1 MPDNEPGV
9 PEGDY
14 LQSCN
19 GCKLQADD
27 DELYC
32 SHCMKSCGKRVM
44 AILYDVKKCKVGDGA
59 KIYNFDGSL
68 VCEDPLPENDG
79 GIPDGTYQFSC
90 YGCSMVEMNLTCT
103 ACLDE
108 ARGRHHTTIP
118 ITGCSSFG
126 NLAGK
131 LQCDELERKLS
142 WMSEDSSGPTEEP
155 QADDAGYSDPQDIDS
170 QPTHDDSELFDSPSN
185 ADSEGDAFVYP
196 DHDVQEL
203 SPEHAAE
210 HEVSSPQEEDTV
222 DVSELEDSGE
232 GRPGEDTEV
241 KKPKRRKKK
250 EAPSPW
256 EYDTPDGRR
265 AAAKMARA
273 QLSSEE
279 GTMDASPEPATGEQ
293 AQDDSDDLAPDP
305 VIEQSMD
312 SNFQDDLGP
321 DALLEQG
328 VDDSSDIQ
336 PDDSGHTEAPA
347 SGMEDYNSDI
357 VPEDLGPT
365 GTPPTGMED
374 YNSDIV
380 PEDLEG
386 RGMEDYNSDI
396 APDDLAPQPGM
407 EDYNSDIV
415 SDDLAP
421 QPGMEDYNSD
431 IVPDDL
437 EPAAGMEDYNSD
449 IVPEDLEG
457 SEGVGSSSMPRDHS
471 EL

>member
-1 MPDNEPGV
+1 MPDNEAGV

-32 SHCMKSCGKRVM
+32 SHCMKSCGARVM
-44 AILYDVKKCKVGDGA
+44 AIMYDVKKCKVDNGA

-79 GIPDGTYQFSC
+79 GIPDGSYQFSC
-90 YGCSMVEMNLTCT
+90 YGCSMIEMNLTCT

-118 ITGCSSFG
+118 LAGCTSFG

-142 WMSEDSSGPTEEP
+142 WMLEDSSTSTG
-155 QADDAGYSDPQDIDS
+155 DS
-170 QPTHDDSELFDSPSN
+170 QAADPGYIDPHDVDSHQIHDDLNHSPSSP
-185 ADSEGDAFVYP
+185 DSEGDASHYQDHDEDGMSP
-196 DHDVQEL
+196 DHLAEQDAALHQEDDV
-203 SPEHAAE
+203 
-210 HEVSSPQEEDTV
+210 HEVPLGGDTIEPSDLEE
-222 DVSELEDSGE
+222 SGE
-232 GRPGEDTEV
+232 GAPGEDVEM
-241 KKPKRRKKK
+241 KPKRRKKRV
-250 EAPSPW
+250 EPSPW

-265 AAAKMARA
+265 AARKMAKEQELMSGA
-273 QLSSEE
+273 E
-279 GTMDASPEPATGEQ
+279 GDAENPGETPEMDSGLEPPITSDG
-293 AQDDSDDLAPDP
+293 SDDLAPDP
-305 VIEQSMD
+305 VTEQSID

-321 DALLEQG
+321 EPLPEQG
-328 VDDSSDIQ
+328 ADENSDTQ
-336 PDDSGHTEAPA
+336 PDDSGSSETPPP
-347 SGMEDYNSDI
+347 GMEDYNSDI
-357 VPEDLGPT
+357 VPEDLGPAE
-365 GTPPTGMED
+365 TPPSGMED

-386 RGMEDYNSDI
+386 SGMQDYNSDI
-396 APDDLAPQPGM
+396 APDDLAPP
-407 EDYNSDIV
+407 
-415 SDDLAP
+415 
-421 QPGMEDYNSD
+421 PGMEDYNSD

-437 EPAAGMEDYNSD
+437 EPPPGMEDYNSD

-457 SEGVGSSSMPRDHS
+457 SEGADSTISMPIVRDHS